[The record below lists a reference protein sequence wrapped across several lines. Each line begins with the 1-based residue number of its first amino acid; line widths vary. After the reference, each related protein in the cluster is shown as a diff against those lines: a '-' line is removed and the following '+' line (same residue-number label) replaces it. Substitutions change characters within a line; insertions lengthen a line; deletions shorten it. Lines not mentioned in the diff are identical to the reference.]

1 MVSDMRIS
9 IALSVGV
16 ALCVTVQPIS
26 TRAQSSDPETSVSA
40 TDAVQLQPSNE
51 YSPRNHFFVEFR
63 ARNAASYGHFYV
75 QYGEANA
82 RREVI
87 KSYIAG
93 FYPAGEIHNKAK
105 PVWPKY

>member
-9 IALSVGV
+9 IALSVGL

-26 TRAQSSDPETSVSA
+26 TRAQSSDP
-40 TDAVQLQPSNE
+40 DAVQLQPSNE

-82 RREVI
+82 RHEVI

-93 FYPAGEIHNKAK
+93 FYPAGDTQQKRN
-105 PVWPKY
+105 P